1 MKVSELYKSVAQLG
15 FEDSLEEDD
24 RFFYAANR
32 ALLQVCKIKPAV
44 SRYVLNHR
52 PLANLITS
60 SSFAPIERTEDL
72 TFEAESAKAYY
83 FEADGN
89 GVAYVEKYVAESG
102 EWSVVGTVALSS
114 SGAFVAYKGFIKDG
128 AEFIDGR
135 VRLRLSGEFI
145 YSVRNVALYAFLR
158 SSSVADIPAFE
169 PFTRYDIKTLVSDFL
184 ALCCPPIQEDDEGEV
199 LNQSYRT
206 EGDSVLLLPYDKKG
220 AYKVLYERMPTPLE
234 NDGAASDDETE
245 IDLDE
250 ELCSLL
256 PILVAAYV
264 WVDDEPSKSEYYL
277 ALYRERAADIERRK
291 VNNTPV
297 RYRNTN
303 GW

>member
-1 MKVSELYKSVAQLG
+1 MQVSELYKSVAQLG

-32 ALLQVCKIKPAV
+32 ALLQVCKLKPAV
-44 SRYVLNHR
+44 SHYVLNHR
-52 PLANLITS
+52 PLKNQLSADT
-60 SSFAPIERTEDL
+60 FVPIERASDL
-72 TFEAESAKAYY
+72 SFEAESSKAYY

-89 GVAYVEKYVAESG
+89 GVAYIEKYVAESDV
-102 EWSVVGTVALSS
+102 WAVISSVMLTS
-114 SGAFVAYKGFIKDG
+114 SGAFVAYKGFVKDG
-128 AEFIDGR
+128 TEFIDGR
-135 VRLRLSGEFI
+135 IRLRFSGEYV
-145 YSVRNVALYAFLR
+145 YSVRNVALYAALR
-158 SSSVADIPAFE
+158 SNNIDDIPAFE
-169 PFTRYDIKTLVSDFL
+169 PFTRYDIKALVSDFM
-184 ALCCPPIQEDDEGEV
+184 ALCCPPIQENDEGEV

-206 EGDSVLLLPYDKKG
+206 EGNSVLLFPYDKKG

-234 NDGAASDDETE
+234 NDGAASEDETE

>member
-32 ALLQVCKIKPAV
+32 ALLQVCKLKPAV

-60 SSFAPIERTEDL
+60 SSFAPIERIEDL

-89 GVAYVEKYVAESG
+89 GVAYVEKYVVESG
-102 EWSVVGTVALSS
+102 EWSVVGTVAMSS
-114 SGAFVAYKGFIKDG
+114 TGAFVAYKGFIKDG

-158 SSSVADIPAFE
+158 SSSAADIPAFE

-199 LNQSYRT
+199 LNQTYRT